1 PGASTMREDR
11 KKVWIHN
18 IQTKLFLRMGFY
30 WVIYQVGLW
39 NLVFAWRLLLEGPGN
54 VLEQYGRFCLDYY
67 PAFVAC
73 LVLLPFIARDT
84 VKFTH
89 RVVGPIHRFRQTLQ
103 SVTAGQPVRL
113 LKLRDG
119 DFLEEMKDDFNAML
133 EALQRQGVPALKP
146 TEANEKDEQRQP
158 A

>member
-1 PGASTMREDR
+1 MRRRRDR
-11 KKVWIHN
+11 
-18 IQTKLFLRMGFY
+18 T
-30 WVIYQVGLW
+30 
-39 NLVFAWRLLLEGPGN
+39 RLGDRRRRNP
-54 VLEQYGRFCLDYY
+54 RTR
-67 PAFVAC
+67 AA
-73 LVLLPFIARDT
+73 T
-84 VKFTH
+84 VVH
-89 RVVGPIHRFRQTLQ
+89 PPRPIHRFRQTLQ

-146 TEANEKDEQRQP
+146 TEANDKDEQRQP